1 MKSPQISQL
10 SVASAFDGLD
20 LQQKL
25 YAHYMAKYV
34 QRSATI
40 ELHTEP
46 ISELHGLARALYL
59 DKYHRKPTPY
69 LIS

>member
-34 QRSATI
+34 Q
-40 ELHTEP
+40 L
-46 ISELHGLARALYL
+46 LAAQ
-59 DKYHRKPTPY
+59 
-69 LIS
+69 